1 MGIAQR
7 SIPEAA
13 EFVGVEDGVVAE
25 DRKILGLGLGDEH
38 AVEGILVRAGEES
51 GAGGVSASDR

>member
-1 MGIAQR
+1 MR

-25 DRKILGLGLGDEH
+25 DGKVFGLGLGDEH
-38 AVEGILVRAGEES
+38 AIEGILVRAGEEP
-51 GAGGVSASDR
+51 GACGVRAGDRKRFE